1 MMWIGIAAGIF
12 LLDYGI
18 KAWVEKNL
26 KADLVKEIAGD
37 RILLRKFHNP
47 GFALGMGNGKPGL
60 VKAGSLLLWVLLAA
74 GYLWLLTQKGLK
86 LAKMGGAMI
95 LGGGASNLAD
105 RIWKGHV
112 TDYFSF
118 NVKGKKL
125 RSLVFN
131 LSDWFIA
138 VGTLLAVIG
147 LGKRR

>member
-1 MMWIGIAAGIF
+1 MIWIGIAAGIF

-18 KAWVEKNL
+18 KAWVEKHL
-26 KADLVKEIAGD
+26 KADLVKEIVGD

-47 GFALGMGNGKPGL
+47 GLALGMGAEKPGL
-60 VKAGSLLLWVLLAA
+60 VKSGSLILWLILAGS
-74 GYLWLLTQKGLK
+74 YLWLLTKKGLRMVR
-86 LAKMGGAMI
+86 LGGAMI

-105 RIWKGHV
+105 RLIRGRV

-118 NVKGKKL
+118 NVQWKKL

-138 VGTLLAVIG
+138 IGAVLAVIG